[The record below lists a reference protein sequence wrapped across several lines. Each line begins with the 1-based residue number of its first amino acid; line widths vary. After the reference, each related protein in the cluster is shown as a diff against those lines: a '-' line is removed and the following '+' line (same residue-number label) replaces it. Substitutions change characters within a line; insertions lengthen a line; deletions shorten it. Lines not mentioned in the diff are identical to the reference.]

1 MLQLL
6 QSKTDT
12 RIEVLHLAP
21 PASNDKKKNAD
32 AAIMAI
38 VPMKNVKLTKSLG
51 TSSKKMFK
59 KFSII
64 IINIG
69 F

>member
-1 MLQLL
+1 MI
-6 QSKTDT
+6 SPDT

-38 VPMKNVKLTKSLG
+38 VPMKNVKLTRSLG
-51 TSSKKMFK
+51 TSPSKKKFK

-64 IINIG
+64 NN
-69 F
+69 